1 MDEKTK
7 LYLMRRQKGIKISDI
22 ASAIG
27 CSNGWI
33 SLYETGKREMSEE
46 LREKYKIF
54 IKEFWFKIEGMFLEW
69 MNYRIATSSFVTQKN
84 YQTI

>member
-54 IKEFWFKIEGMFLEW
+54 IKEF
-69 MNYRIATSSFVTQKN
+69 
-84 YQTI
+84 

>member
-33 SLYETGKREMSEE
+33 SLYETDQREMSDK
-46 LREKYKIF
+46 LKEKYKVF
-54 IKEFWFKIEGMFLEW
+54 IRE
-69 MNYRIATSSFVTQKN
+69 Y
-84 YQTI
+84 